1 MIFSLGHGQ
10 QVVMLG
16 RGDAEAAVESAAPA
30 RPDAVSFESVYGG
43 GEPLAT
49 ETETAP
55 APAPIPFGP
64 FAYMFPDAAGVPHE
78 ADAAAKL
85 DAVADLMVEAGP
97 GAQVST
103 LAPVLTYFGQFID
116 HDITVMV
123 DRDAI
128 LTRIDGDLA
137 PVARADAAATIV
149 NGLTGSLGL
158 DSVYGDTPG
167 SNPVKDKLLV
177 LMRDPADGDRMRLG
191 RVAPVGMQDIPFPQ
205 DGRADLLRLVDLLGN
220 GIEEAEIRA
229 LSPAEQAPFLNGQ
242 DIRVQLAIIGDG
254 RNDENLIVA
263 QFQLAMLRFHNA
275 VVDALPAGGD
285 RFTQAREEVRRT
297 YQWLVANLFLPA
309 ICDPDILQQVVADEA
324 PVYAAF
330 RQQSGGGLL
339 PLPFEFSVGAYR
351 FGHSM
356 IRGRYDHNRNFPQ
369 ATFEE
374 LFQFTGRGA
383 NPMIG
388 FDVLPDN
395 WPIEWDRFIAADP
408 QQPRRTARP
417 IDTQL
422 APPLDDMLNE
432 PAGIFKSLAKRNLRR
447 GHRLDLPCAQ
457 AILESVNAAL
467 ATPIA
472 PLTAQQLSE
481 GRAGPAIAA
490 GGFAEQT
497 PLWYY
502 VLREA
507 ELAGGNRLG
516 PLGSLIVAETLIG
529 LLVQDP
535 NSVWHAPGSGP
546 NGRWHPDDG
555 VKPAGEAVAD
565 FGSLF
570 RAAGVLG

>member
-16 RGDAEAAVESAAPA
+16 RTAAAAVEAPAPA
-30 RPDAVSFESVYGG
+30 RPDTVPFASVYPGTS
-43 GEPLAT
+43 AAAAV
-49 ETETAP
+49 ETEAQP
-55 APAPIPFGP
+55 PVPFGP
-64 FAYMFPDAAGVPHE
+64 FAYMFPGAAGVPHS
-78 ADAAAKL
+78 ADAAARL
-85 DAVADLMVEAGP
+85 DAVAASMVEGAP

-116 HDITVMV
+116 HDITVTV

-137 PVARADAAATIV
+137 PVARADAAATIK
-149 NGLTGSLGL
+149 NGLTGSLRL
-158 DSVYGDTPG
+158 DSLYGDTPG
-167 SNPVKDKLLV
+167 SNPVKDKLLE
-177 LMRDPADGDRMRLG
+177 LMRDPADRDKMRLG
-191 RVAPVGMQDIPFPQ
+191 RTSPVGGNIPFPQ

-220 GIEEAEIRA
+220 GIEEAEIMALPAAERA
-229 LSPAEQAPFLNGQ
+229 AFLNGQ
-242 DIRVQLAIIGDG
+242 TIRGQLAIVGDG

-263 QFQLAMLRFHNA
+263 QLHVAMLRFHNA

-285 RFTQAREEVRRT
+285 RFRRAQSEVLRT
-297 YQWLVANLFLPA
+297 YQWFVANVFLPA
-309 ICDPDILQQVVADEA
+309 ICDPAILQAVKDDEA
-324 PVYAAF
+324 PLYARF
-330 RQQSGGGLL
+330 REQSGGGML

-356 IRGRYDHNRNFPQ
+356 IRGRYDHNRIFPQ
-369 ATFEE
+369 ARFEE
-374 LFQFTGRGA
+374 LFLFTGRGDG
-383 NPMIG
+383 PMAG
-388 FDVLPDN
+388 LDTLPDN

-408 QQPRRTARP
+408 ANPIRSARP

-422 APPLDDMLNE
+422 ASALDDMLNE
-432 PAGIFKSLAKRNLRR
+432 PPGIFKSLARRNLRR

-457 AILESVNAAL
+457 AILEAVNADRAD
-467 ATPIA
+467 PIA
-472 PLTAQQLSE
+472 PLSAAQLSD

-490 GGFAEQT
+490 GGFAERT

-507 ELAGGNRLG
+507 ELGGGNRLG

-535 NSVWHAPGSGP
+535 DSVWHVSGSGP
-546 NGRWHPDDG
+546 DGRWHPDDG
-555 VKPAGEAVAD
+555 VKPNGEAVTD
-565 FGSLF
+565 FASLF